1 MIVSLHVA
9 TGAAA
14 GALTRSRLAAALLG
28 PVLHAAGDAIP
39 HHDIPSRRFEVASG
53 VACVLAVAMRHGPTS
68 PETIGALAASAPD
81 LEHVLPRLGERDL
94 FPSHRFRGWHREGGV
109 PAWAQLVAAGTI
121 LGAGTQTRMTA
132 NRFRSTGRPDG
143 SNAACVPRCSTR
155 EPSHVSAR

>member
-81 LEHVLPRLGERDL
+81 LEHVLPRIGEREL
-94 FPSHRFRGWHREGGV
+94 FPSHRIPGWHKEGGI
-109 PAWAQLVAAGTI
+109 PAWAQLVVAGAI
-121 LGAGTQTRMTA
+121 LAVLLRRG
-132 NRFRSTGRPDG
+132 
-143 SNAACVPRCSTR
+143 
-155 EPSHVSAR
+155 

>member
-39 HHDIPSRRFEVASG
+39 HQDIPSRRFEVASG
-53 VACVLAVAMRHGPTS
+53 VAGVLGVALRHGPTS
-68 PETIGALAASAPD
+68 AETIGALAASAPD

-94 FPSHRFRGWHREGGV
+94 FPSHRIPGWHREGGI
-109 PAWAQLVAAGTI
+109 PAW
-121 LGAGTQTRMTA
+121 A
-132 NRFRSTGRPDG
+132 NRFRSTVRPDG
-143 SNAACVPRCSTR
+143 SNAACVPRCSMR
-155 EPSHVSAR
+155 EPSQVSAR

>member
-1 MIVSLHVA
+1 VIVSLHVA

-39 HHDIPSRRFEVASG
+39 HRDIPSRRFEVASG
-53 VACVLAVAMRHGPTS
+53 VACALAVAMRYGPTS

-81 LEHVLPRLGERDL
+81 LEHVLPRVGEREL

-109 PAWAQLVAAGTI
+109 PAWAQLLAAGAI
-121 LGAGTQTRMTA
+121 LAVLLRRG
-132 NRFRSTGRPDG
+132 
-143 SNAACVPRCSTR
+143 
-155 EPSHVSAR
+155 